1 MAASLDLPIN
11 QNLGMAYLIP
21 YNVNKRWLIQENVPI
36 QIGYKG

>member
-21 YNVNKRWLIQENVPI
+21 YKTKDGSFKKMCQF
-36 QIGYKG
+36 QIGYKD